1 MYSIITYFAA
11 SKATDYIVDGI
22 EEYTALNI
30 VSSKYQEIKS
40 LLVNDLNKG
49 ITVYKGER
57 GYLPGNFDIKTDCEI
72 IVTIITRLEI
82 KNIDELILNIDPSA
96 FIYVESIKEASGGIL
111 KTKAHAS

>member
-1 MYSIITYFAA
+1 MLFNIIVFSIAALKFGIETGMYSIITYFAA

-57 GYLPGNFDIKTDCEI
+57 GYLPGNFDIKTDC
-72 IVTIITRLEI
+72 
-82 KNIDELILNIDPSA
+82 
-96 FIYVESIKEASGGIL
+96 
-111 KTKAHAS
+111 